1 MNKYLLLIIFYFTCE
16 ITKGQITFDPTDKN
30 NYFTITYNNQT
41 IPESVKEIITKT
53 TLQLSKYIKSSIPI
67 NVTVDWIAQNANIQA
82 SCSPNG
88 MISKFKN
95 CPKQNTLFPISLAE
109 KIADIE
115 LNNSTDA
122 DIIMLINKNM
132 NWYYGIDGKPDSNK
146 VDLYTI
152 LLHELC
158 HGLGFKSNFIAE
170 NNKGYLDGINQPFI
184 YDLYLVDSIKEHLT
198 DTKKYPNNSL
208 SLYNALTS
216 DSIYFSGTFV
226 HIKNLNNNARIYAP
240 KIYNPGS
247 SISHLDYNTY
257 PQNNENSLLNY
268 TKKYGESIHNL
279 GPICEGILADLG
291 WNDFLISVNQ
301 LKDNEN
307 SNYKPEILV
316 YLDSIFNPNS
326 LELHYSFDNFANE
339 IVLPFIKTDTA
350 NYYKSIIP
358 SYIFEHN
365 VGYYITVKD
374 SNNTVTAGIPN
385 NYPTNFYSLRIGIDT
400 IKPIINHTALSEI
413 SEDLD
418 TLYLSA
424 IVTDNIGIDSVW
436 VDYLINPKSLQDLK
450 DTSKYNKIKLLRHQ
464 KSNYYTGKVTLKNKI
479 QEGNSFLYQI
489 VAIDSSKNRNIT
501 YTSGND
507 SYNFYEYQVG
517 PRSLP
522 FISLDENFEDTIV
535 SKDRFNIS
543 SFENKPDFTI
553 SKPTGFSNY
562 ALHSKHP
569 YPTAEYTGK
578 TIDLIATLKNPV
590 TIRSQEA
597 YLEFDEIA
605 LLELSEQGTV
615 YGDYE
620 FWDYCIIEGSKD
632 KINWYAFEQSGYKTE
647 LYPDWLS
654 TFYSKT
660 STDNNGKIS
669 STADC
674 AENLYHHHKVNLLGN
689 KYLRKGDT
697 VYIRFRLFSDAFQNA
712 WGWAIDN
719 LKIQTTPVNE
729 EIIKNSENVKVF
741 PTISSNY
748 FTIISK
754 KESNIKTIEAVSILG
769 ERTLCSMEKES
780 DNMYKLSIN
789 TIPGM
794 YFLTVKFCD
803 GSITELKV
811 IIKAISKE

>member
-1 MNKYLLLIIFYFTCE
+1 MNKCLLLIIFYFTCE
-16 ITKGQITFDPTDKN
+16 ITNGQITFDPNDIN

-41 IPESVKEIITKT
+41 TPVSVKEIITKT
-53 TLQLSKYIKSSIPI
+53 TLQLSKYIKSTIPI
-67 NVTVDWIAQNANIQA
+67 NIKVDWIAQNPNIQA
-82 SCSPNG
+82 SCSSNG

-95 CPKQNTLFPISLAE
+95 SPKQNTLFPISLAE
-109 KIADIE
+109 KIAGIE

-132 NWYYGIDGKPDSNK
+132 NWYYGVDGKPNTNE

-158 HGLGFKSNFIAE
+158 HGLGLQSNFIAE
-170 NNKGYLDGINQPFI
+170 NNKGYLNGINQPFI
-184 YDLYLVDSIKEHLT
+184 YDLYLIDSIKEKLT
-198 DTKKYPNNSL
+198 NIQKYPNNSL
-208 SLYNALTS
+208 SLYKALTS

-226 HIKNLNNNARIYAP
+226 HIMNSNKDARIYAP
-240 KIYNPGS
+240 KAYNSGS

-257 PQNNENSLLNY
+257 PQNNVNSLLNY

-301 LKDNEN
+301 IKDKEN
-307 SNYKPEILV
+307 NNYKPEILV
-316 YLDSIFNPNS
+316 YIDSIFNPNS

-339 IVLPFIKTDTA
+339 IVLPFVKTDTT

-358 SYIFEHN
+358 SYTFEHT

-374 SNNTVTAGIPN
+374 TNNTITAGIPN
-385 NYPTNFYSLRIGIDT
+385 NYPINFYSFRIGIDT
-400 IKPIINHTALSEI
+400 IKPNINYTAISEI

-418 TLYLSA
+418 TLNITA
-424 IVTDNIGIDSVW
+424 IVTDNVGIDSVW
-436 VDYLINPKSLQDLK
+436 VNYLINPTSIK
-450 DTSKYNKIKLLRHQ
+450 DIKDSSKYHKIKLLQNQ
-464 KSNYYTGKVTLKNKI
+464 KSNYYTGKVILKNKI
-479 QEGNSFLYQI
+479 KEGDYFLYQI
-489 VAIDSSKNRNIT
+489 VAIDSSKNRNIS

-507 SYNFYEYQVG
+507 SYNFYEYRVG

-522 FISLDENFEDTIV
+522 FVSLDENFEDTIV

-543 SFENKPDFTI
+543 NFNNKPDFTI
-553 SKPTGFSNY
+553 SKPSGFSTF
-562 ALHSKHP
+562 ALHTKHP

-578 TIDLIATLKNPV
+578 TIDLTATLKNPV
-590 TIRSQEA
+590 TIRNQEA

-605 LLELSEQGTV
+605 LLELSEEGTV
-615 YGDYE
+615 FGDYE

-632 KINWYAFEQSGYKTE
+632 KINWYAFEQKGYKTE
-647 LYPDWLS
+647 SYPDWLS

-660 STDNNGKIS
+660 SIDINGKIS
-669 STADC
+669 STADG

-697 VYIRFRLFSDAFQNA
+697 TYIRFRLFSDAFQNA

-719 LKIQTTPVNE
+719 LKIQTTAVNE
-729 EIIKNSENVKVF
+729 EIIKNSDIVKVY

-748 FTIISK
+748 FTIFSEKDSRINS
-754 KESNIKTIEAVSILG
+754 IEAISILG
-769 ERTLCSMEKES
+769 EAISCSIEEES
-780 DNMYKLSIN
+780 NNNYKLSIN
-789 TIPGM
+789 GISGM
-794 YFLTVKFCD
+794 YFLSIKFND
-803 GSITELKV
+803 GSITVSKV
-811 IIKAISKE
+811 IVKAISKE